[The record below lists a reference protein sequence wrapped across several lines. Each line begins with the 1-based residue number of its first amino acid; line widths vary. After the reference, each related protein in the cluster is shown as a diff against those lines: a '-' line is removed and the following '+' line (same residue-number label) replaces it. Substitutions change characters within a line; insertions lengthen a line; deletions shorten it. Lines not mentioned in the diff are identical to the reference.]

1 MLRTVVITSLLSAT
15 AAGAVA
21 AEEARGV
28 WVCPWELNAPED
40 VPAVVE
46 LAKEANLNAIFYE
59 VRYRGDALYVP
70 NRYTDKYP
78 NPEPRSP
85 HLAGTDPEFDPLAEL
100 ISEAHAA
107 GIRVHAWVTTFVT
120 LNEKTPTPDGHP
132 AVDHPDWLARTK
144 SGDKFDVY
152 NMAWLD
158 PGLPEV
164 QDYLY
169 NVLMDIVVN
178 YDIDGLHLDY
188 VRYSDGG
195 ALYNDEAL
203 KRYKRETGL
212 PISDTAAL
220 DDWRRAQIT
229 RFVARLGNGV
239 KREKPAVEL
248 SAAVFAVRKSK
259 AYGEC
264 RQDWTTWLE
273 EGIVDFVV
281 PMAYSRD
288 AGTVAEW
295 VADGVSVKGDRFL
308 YAGVWSL
315 VDGGG
320 EPTSETYS
328 AIADR
333 ITASREVGADGI
345 VLYSFTG
352 LEQRDGYLARRLGE
366 GPFKGKALYPAMPWK
381 RLPRPGRY
389 PIEVVALNLSGA
401 EKYGVEMRAGTPRKY
416 AFLLAKEIS
425 AWTDEPV
432 YLVPAKGDRYRVIAG
447 KFDKSAGAEALKKTL
462 TNKGY

>member
-1 MLRTVVITSLLSAT
+1 MLKTLTITLAVST
-15 AAGAVA
+15 AAGASV
-21 AEEARGV
+21 EEARGV

-46 LAKEANLNAIFYE
+46 LAKEANLNVIFYE

-85 HLAGTDPEFDPLAEL
+85 HLAGTDPDFDPLAEL
-100 ISEAHAA
+100 INEAHGA
-107 GIRVHAWVTTFVT
+107 GKQVHAWVTTFVA
-120 LNEKTPTPDGHP
+120 LNEKTPAPEGHP
-132 AVDHPDWLARTK
+132 AVEHPEWLARTK
-144 SGDKFDVY
+144 AGDKLDVY

-178 YDIDGLHLDY
+178 YDVDGLHLDY

-203 KRYKRETGL
+203 ERFKRETGRST
-212 PISDTAAL
+212 SDTAAL

-229 RFVARLGNGV
+229 KFIARLSNGI
-239 KREKPAVEL
+239 KREKPAVQL
-248 SAAVFAVRKSK
+248 SAAVFAVRKNK
-259 AYGEC
+259 AYDEC
-264 RQDWTTWLE
+264 RQDWTAWLTQ
-273 EGIVDFVV
+273 GIVDFVV

-288 AGTVAEW
+288 AGTVAKW
-295 VADGVSVKGDRFL
+295 VGDGVSVKGDRFL
-308 YAGVWSL
+308 YAGIWSL
-315 VDGGG
+315 VDGDG

-328 AIADR
+328 AITGR
-333 ITASREVGADGI
+333 ITASREAGADGI

-366 GPFKGKALYPAMPWK
+366 GPFKEKARYPVMVWK
-381 RLPRPGRY
+381 RAPRPGRY
-389 PIEVVALNLSGA
+389 PMEVVALNLSGR
-401 EKYGVEMRAGTPRKY
+401 KLYGVEMRAGAPRKY

-432 YLVPAKGDRYRVIAG
+432 YLVPSKSDRYWVIAG
-447 KFDKSAGAEALKKTL
+447 KFDKSASAETLKKAL